1 MSVNSDNSDGAFTDV
16 PSVAASAASSESAS
30 SDPASSRSGSFR
42 SDDGS
47 DRDSTISGITASS
60 NRTGSS
66 NGTDPSNRTGSTNM
80 SSLRGNAEAEQYGVP
95 IDSVDEFKTM
105 NREVF
110 LAAQMIRLASG
121 DGESAIK
128 AVFGKTAK
136 YYYGLQV
143 NGSDSKRMYN
153 KRSKTVN
160 TKRGN
165 NAAAKKELG
174 PPDTGV
180 DDAAIAELRARIP
193 EQITMFS
200 TDPAVY
206 ARGETDGLFTTLEIS
221 NEDDYLKGGAR
232 VLIMAKCKTE
242 TDGTVS
248 AFGKLLFI
256 KSAELGKETSFV
268 IKLDIK
274 SNKVML
280 GHGGDEGT
288 VLNELLKSLF
298 GTTSNFEFVT
308 ADKAA
313 VAAEAQAVA
322 QNAVDGATMSDEDR
336 AAAIRAAER
345 AMGGKSTRRKRKNSR
360 KKGSTKKPVSHKKRK
375 SGASKKRR
383 SHPKKK

>member
-1 MSVNSDNSDGAFTDV
+1 MSGYYIVLIKMSVNSDNSDGAFTNV
-16 PSVAASAASSESAS
+16 PSVAASAASSESD
-30 SDPASSRSGSFR
+30 SDSASSRSGSFR

-47 DRDSTISGITASS
+47 ERGSTISGI
-60 NRTGSS
+60 TGSS

-105 NREVF
+105 NRGVF
-110 LAAQMIRLASG
+110 LAAQMIKLASG

-143 NGSDSKRMYN
+143 NGDESKRMYN

-232 VLIMAKCKTE
+232 VLIMAKCKTDE
-242 TDGTVS
+242 TNGTVS

-268 IKLDIK
+268 I
-274 SNKVML
+274 
-280 GHGGDEGT
+280 
-288 VLNELLKSLF
+288 
-298 GTTSNFEFVT
+298 
-308 ADKAA
+308 
-313 VAAEAQAVA
+313 
-322 QNAVDGATMSDEDR
+322 
-336 AAAIRAAER
+336 
-345 AMGGKSTRRKRKNSR
+345 
-360 KKGSTKKPVSHKKRK
+360 
-375 SGASKKRR
+375 
-383 SHPKKK
+383 